1 MACSSIPATTPFR
14 RGSFFIHSE
23 QSVYLSQCRSGVT
36 GVAGIPN
43 DAPIVGPV
51 RQSGRKCRADRFHAF
66 RLFKRQRNRIVV
78 LFDGLLERLDLLADE

>member
-1 MACSSIPATTPFR
+1 MMP
-14 RGSFFIHSE
+14 
-23 QSVYLSQCRSGVT
+23 
-36 GVAGIPN
+36 
-43 DAPIVGPV
+43 PIVGPV